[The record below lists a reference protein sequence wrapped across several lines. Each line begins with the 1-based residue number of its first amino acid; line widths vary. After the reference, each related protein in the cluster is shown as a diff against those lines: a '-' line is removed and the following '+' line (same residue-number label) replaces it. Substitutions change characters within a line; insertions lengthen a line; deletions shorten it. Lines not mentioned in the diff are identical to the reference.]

1 MVATATRNKFNICLL
16 NLYARGDG
24 ATFRS
29 HACRC
34 QLVPKNPINT
44 RLSKKLNKYNQNQI
58 KRTNTTCESMNK
70 YLMNH
75 QLNSRFCLKRM
86 DLNP

>member
-1 MVATATRNKFNICLL
+1 MAATTTRNKFNICLL

-34 QLVPKNPINT
+34 QLVPKNPVNT
-44 RLSKKLNKYNQNQI
+44 RLSKKLNKYNQNQ
-58 KRTNTTCESMNK
+58 KNK
-70 YLMNH
+70 YNM
-75 QLNSRFCLKRM
+75 
-86 DLNP
+86 